1 LVREHAKVVFEV
13 LAEHRGLVF
22 VCGYVFRPLISLIVL
37 TVSRSS
43 GRMPQ
48 AVRQALTWVFETQGD
63 MTITDAELYL
73 SKMEKEGRYK
83 QETW

>member
-1 LVREHAKVVFEV
+1 M
-13 LAEHRGLVF
+13 GSN
-22 VCGYVFRPLISLIVL
+22 ID
-37 TVSRSS
+37 RSS

-48 AVRQALTWVFETQGD
+48 AVRQALINVFQTKGS
-63 MTITDAELYL
+63 MAVADAEAYL